1 MKKLN
6 IVALLL
12 LFLNIS
18 FAQKLEIG
26 NVSKAE
32 LEEKVH
38 PKDSSAVAAYLFK
51 NGRTYFEH
59 DQNEGFTMCSEV
71 SIRIKIYKKEGY
83 DFANAIVPYYVYKNP
98 EEKISFSKAVT
109 YNLVNG
115 QIEKTKLKSEGEFVE
130 NRNKY
135 TNIKKITMP
144 NVKVGSIVEYVYL
157 LRSKYYRSFRD
168 WDFQTEI
175 PVNHSEYTT
184 TIPEYFT
191 YNIHRKG
198 FVFPKETVEKF
209 NNTLNLTIREQDGMI
224 ITKFVGYQTVNYNA
238 TKTTFVLNDVP
249 ALKNEAFVNNIGNY
263 TAGLKYELA
272 MTNFPGETVT
282 QYSQNW
288 ESVLNAIHDDPDF
301 TAELNKNNYFEEDL
315 AALKVGLISN
325 EQKIGA
331 IFRYVQN
338 RMNWNGL
345 MGFGCNDGVKK
356 AYSTKTGNIAEINL
370 MLVAMLRAVG
380 LQANPVLASTRSNGI
395 PFFPSIS
402 GYNYVMAIIELNN
415 EVILLDASNK
425 NSNPNI
431 IPERALNWT
440 GKVLRADKSTFDV
453 NLMPTKNSLRN
464 VTIICTLD
472 ADGSVSGK
480 MREQNFDYNA
490 LEFRDSFRNVK
501 EDSYL
506 DDLEKKHSNIEVS
519 NYTIQ
524 DKNEPSKPIV
534 ETFDFKKTAAV
545 DIIGNKIYFSPLFF
559 LTRTTNP
566 FTQQKREFPVEFGY
580 SFQTKYT
587 ISTNLPKGYVVETLP
602 QPVAMLLSDGLGS
615 FKYTIAVQETSIQ
628 VLISIEINSPI
639 YPADFYEDL
648 KAFYAEITKKE
659 SEKIVLVKG

>member
-6 IVALLL
+6 LLAFFL

-18 FAQKLEIG
+18 IAQKLEIG
-26 NVSKAE
+26 NVSKTE
-32 LEEKVH
+32 LEEKLH

-51 NGRTYFEH
+51 NGRTFFEY
-59 DQNEGFTMCSEV
+59 DQNEGFIMLSEV
-71 SIRIKIYKKEGY
+71 SVRIKIYKKEGY
-83 DFANAIVPYYVYKNP
+83 DFANATVPYYVYRNP
-98 EEKISFSKAVT
+98 EEKLSFSKAVT

-130 NRNKY
+130 QRNKY

-157 LRSKYYRSFRD
+157 LKSKYYRSFRD

-175 PVNHSEYTT
+175 PVNHSEYST

-198 FVFPKETVEKF
+198 FIFPKETAEQF
-209 NNTLNLTIREQDGMI
+209 NKTINLSNRERQGTTSSTVD
-224 ITKFVGYQTVNYNA
+224 YQSINYIA
-238 TKTTFVLNDVP
+238 KKTTFELNDIP
-249 ALKNEAFVNNIGNY
+249 ALKNEAFVNNIDNY
-263 TAGLKYELA
+263 SAGLKYELA
-272 MTNFPGETVT
+272 MTNFPGSTIE
-282 QYSQNW
+282 QFSQNW
-288 ESVLNAIHDDPDF
+288 ESVINAIAADPDF
-301 TAELNKNNYFEEDL
+301 TTELNKNNYFEDDL
-315 AALKVGLISN
+315 AVLTTGLSTN

-331 IFRYVQN
+331 IFRFVQN
-338 RMNWNGL
+338 RMNWNGF

-395 PFFPSIS
+395 PFYPSIS
-402 GYNYVMAIIELNN
+402 GYNYVMAAIELNN
-415 EVILLDASNK
+415 EVILLDASDK

-431 IPERALNWT
+431 LPERVLNWT
-440 GKVLRADKSTFDV
+440 GKVLRADKSMFDV

-464 VTIICTLD
+464 VTMLCTLD

-490 LEFRDSFRNVK
+490 LEFRDSFRNIK
-501 EDSYL
+501 EESYL
-506 DDLEKKHSNIEVS
+506 DALEKKHSNIEVS

-524 DKNEPSKPIV
+524 DKNDPSKPIV
-534 ETFDFKKTAAV
+534 EIFDFKKTAAV

-566 FTQQKREFPVEFGY
+566 FTQEKREFPVEFGY
-580 SFQTKYT
+580 GFQTKYT
-587 ISTNLPKGYVVETLP
+587 ITTNLPAGYAVETLP
-602 QPVAMLLSDGLGS
+602 QPVAMALSDGLGS
-615 FKYTIAVQETSIQ
+615 FKYSVAAQETSVQ
-628 VLISIEINSPI
+628 VLISIDINSPI

-648 KAFYAEITKKE
+648 KAFYNEIIKKE
-659 SEKIVLVKG
+659 SEKIVIVKR